1 MKLGAEPK
9 KVAVLAGL
17 LAVAGY
23 LYFSGAVSEEP
34 PRQTPRAP
42 APLAPPATPA
52 EIGRPKPASR
62 LETRAAVGREF
73 RPSLKRSRAEDR
85 PDPMT
90 VDPTLRL
97 ELLARLQTLEAD
109 RARRSLFDFSAPPP
123 PPLKTPEPKVIPK
136 PAEEVDN
143 AVGESKPPASEA
155 KPDKPPPPP
164 IPLKFYGFISPVETP
179 GKRAFFLDGEDI
191 FVAGEGELIRKRY
204 KVVRIG
210 TNSAVV
216 EDTEHNHRQTLP
228 LVEQKGQG

>member
-1 MKLGAEPK
+1 MKVGAEPK

-23 LYFSGAVSEEP
+23 LYFSGAASEEP

-42 APLAPPATPA
+42 APLAAPPTPP
-52 EIGRPKPASR
+52 EIGRPKPVSR
-62 LETRAAVGREF
+62 AEGRAVAGREF
-73 RPSLKRSRAEDR
+73 RPSLKRARPEDR

-97 ELLARLQTLEAD
+97 ELLARLQSVQAD

-136 PAEEVDN
+136 PAEKVDMAEN
-143 AVGESKPPASEA
+143 DSKSAEDEA
-155 KPDKPPPPP
+155 KPAKAPPPP
-164 IPLKFYGFISPVETP
+164 IPLKFYGFISPVQAAN
-179 GKRAFFLDGEDI
+179 KRAFFLDGEEI
-191 FVAGEGELIRKRY
+191 FVASEGELIKKRY

-228 LVEQKGQG
+228 LVEQRGQG

>member
-1 MKLGAEPK
+1 MKVGAEPK

-23 LYFSGAVSEEP
+23 LYFSGAASEEP

-42 APLAPPATPA
+42 APLAPPGTPP
-52 EIGRPKPASR
+52 EIGRPKPVPR
-62 LETRAAVGREF
+62 PETRAAAGREF
-73 RPSLKRSRAEDR
+73 RPSLKRARPEDR

-97 ELLARLQTLEAD
+97 DLLARLQTVQAD

-123 PPLKTPEPKVIPK
+123 PPLKTPEPKVVPK
-136 PAEEVDN
+136 PAEDVAN
-143 AVGESKPPASEA
+143 ARDESKPAENET
-155 KPDKPPPPP
+155 KPSKAPPPP
-164 IPLKFYGFISPVETP
+164 IPLKFYGFISPARATD
-179 GKRAFFLDGEDI
+179 KRAFFLDGEDI
-191 FVAGEGELIRKRY
+191 FVAAEGELIRKRY

-228 LVEQKGQG
+228 LVEQRGQG